1 MKALIQRVAS
11 SQVEVD
17 GKTVGKIDKGLLV
30 FLGLEK
36 KDNDLIADKMMGK
49 IISYRVFP
57 DENQK
62 MNLSLKDIKGDVL
75 IISQF
80 TLAADT
86 KNGTRAGFSTAL
98 PPIEA
103 ESLYDYF
110 IDKIKESNLKIQSGI
125 FGANMKVSLLNDGP
139 VTFMLEVELYERYS

>member
-36 KDNDLIADKMMGK
+36 KDNELIADNMMSK

-62 MNLSLKDIKGDVL
+62 MNLSLKDIKGDIL

-86 KNGTRAGFSTAL
+86 KNGTRAGFSTAM

-103 ESLYDYF
+103 ENLYDYF
-110 IDKIKESNLKIQSGI
+110 IDKIKDSNLKIQSGI
-125 FGANMKVSLLNDGP
+125 FGADMKVSLLNDGP
-139 VTFMLEVELYERYS
+139 VTFMLEV